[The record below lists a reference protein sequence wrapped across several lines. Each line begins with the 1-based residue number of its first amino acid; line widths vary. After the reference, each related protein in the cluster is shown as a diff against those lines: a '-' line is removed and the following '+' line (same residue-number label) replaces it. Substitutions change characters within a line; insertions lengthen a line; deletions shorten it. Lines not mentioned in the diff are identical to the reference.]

1 MSKRSEWFEKSNAQ
15 DGVKLGMMSSAVFMD
30 YVRYKEYLDRLQKGM
45 TRGQAIQKTAD
56 YLTVHRRTVERA
68 VIFFED

>member
-1 MSKRSEWFEKSNAQ
+1 MSKRSDWVESNKTQ
-15 DGVKLGMMSSAVFMD
+15 EGVKLGMVSPAMFMD
-30 YVRYKEYLDRLQKGM
+30 YVRYKEYLDNLQKGLS
-45 TRGQAIQKTAD
+45 RGQAIQKAAD